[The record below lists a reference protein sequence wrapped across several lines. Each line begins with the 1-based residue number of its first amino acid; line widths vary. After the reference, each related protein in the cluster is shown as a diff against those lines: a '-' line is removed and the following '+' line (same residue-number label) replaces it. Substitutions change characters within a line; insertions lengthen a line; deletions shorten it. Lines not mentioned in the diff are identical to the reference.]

1 MTKKSNTVGR
11 VNVLLE
17 AYTEAAD
24 AAAAARAKRKKAR
37 EYDQIRKDY
46 RRALEREMSLESSI
60 YRAFDTVDNIGIFK
74 TAAFDSIGGIAKF
87 FSVFKNPLTSAVASG
102 VGALNQAAR
111 AGTVSDLYGIVPGST
126 TGIAGVSP
134 GSVLGS
140 AGDAASIAGYL
151 GRSVPA
157 GPLLGSFSTSVTA
170 GQFGADFVSN
180 TTSLTPGG
188 LFDGF
193 SGALR
198 SDPSLLG
205 GLSGYSSADLRA
217 LSDQI
222 RTGWD
227 PGVLEE
233 LNGLSND
240 RLADSLNELADAK
253 DATAEAGQRL
263 RNAEKPPST
272 LEEANKEVEE
282 TEKRRKELAEQLEDQ
297 RLGINVVK

>member
-74 TAAFDSIGGIAKF
+74 TAAFDSIGGVAKF

-111 AGTVSDLYGIVPGST
+111 AGTVSDLYGIVPNST
-126 TGIAGVSP
+126 TGIAGVSA

-282 TEKRRKELAEQLEDQ
+282 TEKRRKELADQLEDQ
-297 RLGINVVK
+297 RLGVNVVK